1 VVALPRTL
9 VGRTDSSWLRLA
21 LTALILVAAMLAAAA
36 QASAASLTPGDVV
49 VYRVGNGGSLGS
61 SAVPVFFDE
70 YDGTGKLVESIALPT
85 SASAPNH
92 RLTASGSGSSEGLLT
107 LSANGEYLIATGYD
121 AAVGT
126 SKVAE
131 TANPGTA
138 RTLARVSASGEI
150 DTTTALTD
158 VSNENNARGAAS
170 NDGKEFW
177 WSGAGKKTSG
187 GVHYATL
194 GASTS
199 TLMSSTDTNARAVAI
214 YGGQLYTSSDPT
226 KEGVNIATV
235 GSGLPTTTGQT
246 TSNLPFATA
255 PTQPYAFSLV
265 TLGVGPGADTMYV
278 ADQSAGAIVKFGL
291 SGGKWVKQGSV
302 AVTSVTGVTADDING
317 TVAIYATTSG
327 ASGEGGS
334 LYRITDSSGVG
345 GTLSG
350 SAAQIATAPSGEAF
364 RGVAF
369 APGTTFGSGGT
380 PPPPTPTITPD
391 QTALPAAIGDPT
403 NPALGLK
410 VSDEGVE
417 PSQLTVT
424 ASSSNPSVAASAE
437 VSGSGAARTLTVTPG
452 SAVGH
457 STITL
462 TVKAP
467 GGGEGSTTID
477 YGLSASQ
484 GDGSD
489 RYYAGAGNASTA
501 IDVGDGYMIVADDE
515 GNVLRLYHERN
526 SSGPTKTFDFTKVLP
541 VGTSEADIEASA
553 RVGNTLYWMGS
564 LSNKKSGKLAPE
576 HDIVFAATLT
586 GSGASA
592 ELSYLGSYTHLRE
605 DMVAWDEANGDPL
618 GLAASTASGLPSNE
632 ADGFNAEGLEF
643 AKGSDEEA
651 YVAFRAPLEPPND
664 RKDAL
669 LIPVSNFGSLVAHGN
684 PGSTKATF
692 GNRLEWNLGGLAL
705 REIRRNS
712 DGEFLAIA
720 GTSTDANSQFGLY
733 AWDGNPADQP
743 VLTETGLSSV
753 AEGAWESVVSVPDP
767 VADGSTVELL
777 EDDGESVFY
786 GDGLTSKTGMPTA
799 LQKDLGRVFTITLPA
814 PPVTAAPGT
823 PQLSA
828 GSTPNQG
835 ELTLSWEASSTAG
848 ATYTLQH
855 QNAEGGWSD
864 VASGLT
870 SAEYAFAGPGAEA
883 EGTWSYRAIAVHG
896 ASESEPSA
904 ASSAVVVDR
913 TAPSPPKVGADREPD
928 FAGNGGWYK
937 DSVTVSFAS
946 GGDETL
952 ADGSP
957 GSGVDPSSIA
967 APVTFETDG
976 FHEAV
981 GTESDF
987 AGNQS
992 LPSTLGVQVDASA
1005 PKLAVECPASVDVG
1019 QSASA
1024 TVSAADAQSGL
1035 ASDPSGTVPIDTSK
1049 AGAVT
1054 IERTATDNVGHST
1067 TASCTTQVVHS
1078 QVIAGTVKGK
1088 LVVKSG
1094 EAVEL
1099 APGAVAKAVEV
1110 QAGGALEVNGAT
1122 TRAIKS
1128 NGATVVRICGATI
1141 EGAVKIAG
1149 SSGQVVLG
1157 DGEGCAASKFAHA
1170 VVLAQ
1175 NTGGQKVIGE
1185 QIGGRLAVTGGDG
1198 GTTVTQNTIAKA
1210 LVVTGNAGEV
1220 TDTPNAVGGR
1230 SKIQSRR
1237 AH

>member
-1 VVALPRTL
+1 MVALPRML

-21 LTALILVAAMLAAAA
+21 LSALIVCVAMLVAATQARATSLA
-36 QASAASLTPGDVV
+36 PGDVV

-85 SASAPNH
+85 TTSAPNH

-158 VSNENNARGAAS
+158 VSNENNARGATS

-194 GASTS
+194 GATTS

-214 YGGQLYTSSDPT
+214 FGGQLYTSSDPT
-226 KEGVNIATV
+226 KEGINIATV

-278 ADQSAGAIVKFGL
+278 ADNSAGAVVKFGL
-291 SGGKWVKQGSV
+291 SEGKWVKQGSV

-327 ASGEGGS
+327 ASGEGGI
-334 LYRITDSSGVG
+334 LYKITDSSGVG

-350 SAAQIATAPSGEAF
+350 SATQIATAPSGEAF

-369 APGTTFGSGGT
+369 TPGTTFGSGGT
-380 PPPPTPTITPD
+380 PPPPAPTIVPD

-403 NPALGLK
+403 NPTLGLK
-410 VSDEGVE
+410 VSEEGVE
-417 PSQLTVT
+417 ASELTVT
-424 ASSSNPSVAASAE
+424 ASSSNPAVAPSVE
-437 VSGSGAARTLTVTPG
+437 VGGSGATRTLTVTPG
-452 SAVGH
+452 STVGH

-467 GGGEGSTTID
+467 GGGEASTTVD
-477 YGLSASQ
+477 YGLSANE
-484 GDGSD
+484 GDETD
-489 RYYAGAGNASTA
+489 RYYAGAGNGSTA
-501 IDVGDGYMIVADDE
+501 IDVGGGYMVVADDE
-515 GNVLRLYHERN
+515 GNVLRLYQERN
-526 SSGPTKTFDFTKVLP
+526 SGEPTKTFDFTKVLP

-576 HDIVFAATLT
+576 HDIVFAATLS
-586 GSGASA
+586 GSGAST
-592 ELSYLGSYTHLRE
+592 ELTYLGSYTHLRE
-605 DMVAWDEANGDPL
+605 DMVAWDEANGNPL
-618 GLAASTASGLPSNE
+618 GLAASTANGLPSNE

-643 AKGSDEEA
+643 AAGSGEEA
-651 YVAFRAPLEPPND
+651 YVAFRAPLQPTND
-664 RKDAL
+664 RQDAL
-669 LIPVSNFGSLVAHGN
+669 LIPVSNFASLVTHGN

-692 GNRLEWNLGGLAL
+692 GAPLQWSLGGRGL
-705 REIRRNS
+705 REIRRNA

-720 GTSTDANSQFGLY
+720 GTSDDSNSTFGLY

-743 VLTETGLSSV
+743 VLTETALSSV
-753 AEGAWESVVSVPDP
+753 NEGAWEDIVSVPDP
-767 VADGSTVELL
+767 IANGSTVELL
-777 EDDGESVFY
+777 QDDGDSVWY
-786 GDGLTSKTGMPTA
+786 ADGLTSKTGMPAA
-799 LQKDLGRVFTITLPA
+799 LQKDLGRIFTITLPA
-814 PPVTAAPGT
+814 PP
-823 PQLSA
+823 
-828 GSTPNQG
+828 
-835 ELTLSWEASSTAG
+835 
-848 ATYTLQH
+848 
-855 QNAEGGWSD
+855 
-864 VASGLT
+864 
-870 SAEYAFAGPGAEA
+870 
-883 EGTWSYRAIAVHG
+883 
-896 ASESEPSA
+896 
-904 ASSAVVVDR
+904 DR
-913 TAPSPPKVGADREPD
+913 TPP
-928 FAGNGGWYK
+928 
-937 DSVTVSFAS
+937 TVEI
-946 GGDETL
+946 D
-952 ADGSP
+952 
-957 GSGVDPSSIA
+957 
-967 APVTFETDG
+967 
-976 FHEAV
+976 
-981 GTESDF
+981 
-987 AGNQS
+987 
-992 LPSTLGVQVDASA
+992 
-1005 PKLAVECPASVDVG
+1005 CPASVVVG
-1019 QSASA
+1019 QSANA
-1024 TVSAADAQSGL
+1024 TVTASDGQSGL

-1049 AGAVT
+1049 AGSVT
-1054 IERTATDNVGHST
+1054 IERTATDNAGNST
-1067 TASCTTQVVHS
+1067 TASCTTQVVHT
-1078 QVIAGTVKGK
+1078 QVITGTVKSK

-1110 QAGGALEVNGAT
+1110 QAGGALEINGAT
-1122 TRAIKS
+1122 TKAIKS
-1128 NGATVVRICGATI
+1128 SGATVVRICGATV

-1157 DGEGCAASKFAHA
+1157 DGEGCAPSKFTHA

-1175 NTGGQKVIGE
+1175 DTGGQRVIGE

-1198 GTTVTQNTIAKA
+1198 GTTVTQNAIAKA

-1220 TDTPNAVGGR
+1220 TDTPNTVGGR

-1237 AH
+1237 ARQP